1 MLPMIDPIVSVRLQR
16 GAEYL
21 HKLGP
26 RATAEL
32 LAEVG
37 NRIGGMPA
45 ILAVLGEYQNL
56 TPQVLRAVGGDRFPR
71 RIRPVPR

>member
-1 MLPMIDPIVSVRLQR
+1 MPTDHFTAARLQR
-16 GAEYL
+16 GAEHL

-37 NRIGGMPA
+37 NRIGGIPA
-45 ILAVLGEYQNL
+45 IIGLLTEYQRL
-56 TPQVLRAVGGDRFPR
+56 TPEVLRAVGGDKFPR
-71 RIRPVPR
+71 CIRVLP